1 MTIRGREEAVTKL
14 FARTL
19 HMWIKE
25 AKFRFNVWISL
36 IHPNICL
43 ALTTWKAVRTGGW
56 SRRQSPAPV
65 DPVPQWG
72 RWPDKQLRGCHTELT
87 QTGPRLLIRD
97 RQQSRRTRALSRWG
111 CSTYTPPHHQGS
123 DPSWKSPD
131 LHPHVRFLLLPPGDE
146 GEGSSTEQHLRTKT
160 GSRRHA

>member
-97 RQQSRRTRALSRWG
+97 RQQSRRTRALSRWVL
-111 CSTYTPPHHQGS
+111 Y
-123 DPSWKSPD
+123 
-131 LHPHVRFLLLPPGDE
+131 LHPSPPPRIWPLLEKPRPPSARAFPFA
-146 GEGSSTEQHLRTKT
+146 SSW
-160 GSRRHA
+160 GWGWGF